1 MVCLRNISVDTM
13 HKGDNEDDDGDDD
26 NNYNN
31 NLSYFIDEIR
41 RQNILN

>member
-13 HKGDNEDDDGDDD
+13 HKGDNEDDDDDDD